1 MQSNRKHA
9 NTTSASARSSNRK
22 STARTSQDP
31 PLDPDG
37 PIYFWKPQEPT
48 TGYLGQW
55 YSLPF
60 RDASDPP
67 NGKIYKTAEHYM
79 MHHKA
84 LLFKD
89 EEIGAQILRAD
100 DPKTV
105 KALGRQVK
113 GFDDKIWQEE
123 RMRIVTEGN
132 WCKFSSPVLDAVQ
145 GGDGAEE
152 QEKET
157 VRREV
162 TKTDDSPAMHVFRL
176 GICDSAETVCALSF
190 RDVLL
195 ATGDRELVEA
205 SPMDRIWGI
214 GFGAQDAPKCRERWG
229 LNLLG
234 KCLMDVREQFRKE
247 DEARVPTIEEEKE
260 NDG

>member
-1 MQSNRKHA
+1 MPSKRQNP
-9 NTTSASARSSNRK
+9 SASVPHQNKDSIA
-22 STARTSQDP
+22 STLQDP
-31 PLDPDG
+31 PPDPRG

-55 YSLPF
+55 YSLAF

-84 LLFKD
+84 LLFND
-89 EEIGAQILRAD
+89 EEIGARILEAD

-113 GFDDKIWQEE
+113 DLNDKTWQKE
-123 RMRIVTEGN
+123 RMRIVIEGN
-132 WCKFSSPVLDAVQ
+132 WCKFSLPVLDGVQ
-145 GGDGAEE
+145 GKEEAEE
-152 QEKET
+152 QGRET
-157 VRREV
+157 GKGE
-162 TKTDDSPAMHVFRL
+162 TKTDDAPAMRVFRL
-176 GICDSAETVCALSF
+176 GMCEAAETVHASSF

-205 SPMDRIWGI
+205 SPLDRIWGI
-214 GFGAQDAPKCRERWG
+214 GFGARNAPKCRERWG
-229 LNLLG
+229 MNLLG
-234 KCLMDVREQFRKE
+234 KCLMEVREQFRRE
-247 DEARVPTIEEEKE
+247 DEARAAKMEEEKE
-260 NDG
+260 RDG